1 MNWTTFDE
9 IICRQRDFSIHRYFD
24 EIIILLQ
31 RNCFFTVWNSE
42 FSKAFRTHE
51 TIIRRCDHLGENK
64 RQYSLDC
71 EN

>member
-31 RNCFFTVWNSE
+31 KNCFSQSE
-42 FSKAFRTHE
+42 ILNFLKHSELMKLLFAAV
-51 TIIRRCDHLGENK
+51 TI
-64 RQYSLDC
+64 
-71 EN
+71 